1 VKIPMTQEKRQTP
14 RKRIGRLLYAEL
26 GPDNGSILLDI
37 SEQGCSFQ
45 AIAPVRER
53 QVRFTISVGDGRKV
67 TGEARVAW
75 VDATAKIG
83 GLRFLGDSPEL
94 KEQIRS
100 WMELTAAPLSTLKA
114 GEERDSEAK
123 RRRKKLREE
132 GQVQAG
138 TVEAGRSTQLP
149 ASLNRMPTA
158 ATERPSAREFSM
170 PSVQA
175 QAIHRAVLQT
185 PARNR
190 TMIGPAFATIA
201 LAAVLFT
208 MMAYHQDLGRMV
220 MGLGASIAGE
230 PQNPPAS
237 PPDPTSEPGATPGAT
252 SNAVAPVGAPEA
264 SGQSRGVESE
274 TVSGKEQLTPAA
286 AGGPT
291 GRPAPATNV
300 NLTED
305 VPALWALV
313 EGGDTRAELT
323 LADRYI
329 RGEGV
334 TQSCAQARVLL
345 EAAVKRGSD
354 QAKRKLDE
362 LPQAGCR

>member
-1 VKIPMTQEKRQTP
+1 MIQEKRQTP

-45 AIAPVRER
+45 AIAPVREQ
-53 QVRFTISVGDGRKV
+53 QVRYTISVGDGRRV

-83 GLRFLGDSPEL
+83 GLRFLSDSLEL
-94 KEQIRS
+94 QEQIRS
-100 WMELTAAPLSTLKA
+100 WMELTAVPLSTLRA
-114 GEERDSEAK
+114 GEERESEAK

-132 GQVQAG
+132 AQVQAAS
-138 TVEAGRSTQLP
+138 VETGRSTQLP
-149 ASLNRMPTA
+149 ASLNRAPTA
-158 ATERPSAREFSM
+158 ATERAPARDSAI

-175 QAIHRAVLQT
+175 QAMNRAVFQAPAKSQT
-185 PARNR
+185 K
-190 TMIGPAFATIA
+190 IGLVFATIA

-208 MMAYHQDLGRMV
+208 LVAYHQDLGRMV

-230 PQNPPAS
+230 SRKAPAS
-237 PPDPTSEPGATPGAT
+237 PPDPTLEPSAS
-252 SNAVAPVGAPEA
+252 SNAAVPAGAPDA
-264 SGQSRGVESE
+264 SGQGRDIENE
-274 TVSGKEQLTPAA
+274 TVSAKEQLTPVADPQA
-286 AGGPT
+286 LPR
-291 GRPAPATNV
+291 RPVAATNV

-305 VPALWALV
+305 VPSLWALV

-329 RGEGV
+329 RGDGV
-334 TQSCAQARVLL
+334 TQSCAQGRVLL

-354 QAKRKLDE
+354 EAKRKLDE

>member
-1 VKIPMTQEKRQTP
+1 MIQEKRQTL

-45 AIAPVRER
+45 AIAPVREQ
-53 QVRFTISVGDGRKV
+53 QVRYTISVGDGRRV

-83 GLRFLGDSPEL
+83 GLRFLSDSPEL
-94 KEQIRS
+94 QEQIRS
-100 WMELTAAPLSTLKA
+100 WMELTAAPLSTLRA
-114 GEERDSEAK
+114 GEERESEAK

-132 GQVQAG
+132 AQVQAG

-149 ASLNRMPTA
+149 ASLNRAPTS
-158 ATERPSAREFSM
+158 ATERAPARESTI
-170 PSVQA
+170 PSLQA
-175 QAIHRAVLQT
+175 QAVNRAVLQP

-190 TMIGPAFATIA
+190 SKIGPAFATIA
-201 LAAVLFT
+201 LAAVLFA
-208 MMAYHQDLGRMV
+208 MVAYHQDLGRMV

-230 PQNPPAS
+230 PRKAPAS
-237 PPDPTSEPGATPGAT
+237 PPDATLEPSAS
-252 SNAVAPVGAPEA
+252 SNPAAPAGAPDA
-264 SGQSRGVESE
+264 SGQSRSIENE
-274 TVSGKEQLTPAA
+274 TVSAKEQLTPVADA
-286 AGGPT
+286 QALPR
-291 GRPAPATNV
+291 RPVAATNV

-305 VPALWALV
+305 VPSLWALV
-313 EGGDTRAELT
+313 ESGDTRAELT

-334 TQSCAQARVLL
+334 TQSCAQGRVLL

-354 QAKRKLDE
+354 EAKRKLDE

>member
-1 VKIPMTQEKRQTP
+1 MTQEKRQTL

-45 AIAPVRER
+45 AIAPVREQ
-53 QVRFTISVGDGRKV
+53 QVRYTISVGDGRKV

-83 GLRFLGDSPEL
+83 GLRFLSDSPEL
-94 KEQIRS
+94 QEQIRF
-100 WMELTAAPLSTLKA
+100 WMELTAAPTNTLRA
-114 GEERDSEAK
+114 GEERESEAK

-132 GQVQAG
+132 AQAQAATAEG
-138 TVEAGRSTQLP
+138 CRSTQPP
-149 ASLNRMPTA
+149 ASLNRLPTA
-158 ATERPSAREFSM
+158 AAARSTA
-170 PSVQA
+170 PQSSIPIVQA
-175 QAIHRAVLQT
+175 QATNRAVFQT
-185 PARNR
+185 PAKNR
-190 TMIGPAFATIA
+190 TKIAPVFATIA

-230 PQNPPAS
+230 PRKPPAS
-237 PPDPTSEPGATPGAT
+237 PPDVTPEPNASSG
-252 SNAVAPVGAPEA
+252 AVAPAEAPDTT
-264 SGQSRGVESE
+264 GQSRSIESE
-274 TVSGKEQLTPAA
+274 TASAKEQLTPVADA
-286 AGGPT
+286 QASPR
-291 GRPAPATNV
+291 RPVAATNV

-305 VPALWALV
+305 VPSLWALV

-334 TQSCAQARVLL
+334 TQSCAQGRVLL

-354 QAKRKLDE
+354 EAKRKLDE

>member
-1 VKIPMTQEKRQTP
+1 MIQEKRQTL

-45 AIAPVRER
+45 AIAPVREQ
-53 QVRFTISVGDGRKV
+53 QVRYTISVGDGRKV
-67 TGEARVAW
+67 TGDARVAW

-83 GLRFLGDSPEL
+83 GLRFLGDAPEL
-94 KEQIRS
+94 QERIRS
-100 WMELTAAPLSTLKA
+100 WMELPASPPSTLRA

-132 GQVQAG
+132 AQARARAVGTGQ
-138 TVEAGRSTQLP
+138 STQFP
-149 ASLNRMPTA
+149 ARSDRMPTA
-158 ATERPSAREFSM
+158 AADRAATPQSSIPSA
-170 PSVQA
+170 QA
-175 QAIHRAVLQT
+175 PTANRAVFQT
-185 PARNR
+185 PAKPR
-190 TMIGPAFATIA
+190 TRFGPAFATIA
-201 LAAVLFT
+201 LVAILFS
-208 MMAYHQDLGRMV
+208 MLAYRQDLGRVV

-230 PQNPPAS
+230 PRKPSAS
-237 PPDPTSEPGATPGAT
+237 PPDATPEPST
-252 SNAVAPVGAPEA
+252 SSNAAAPAGAPDA
-264 SGQSRGVESE
+264 SGPSLRTESG
-274 TVSGKEQLTPAA
+274 TVSTKEQLTPVADGRGPVQRPAA
-286 AGGPT
+286 A
-291 GRPAPATNV
+291 TNIT
-300 NLTED
+300 LTED
-305 VPALWALV
+305 VPSLWALV
-313 EGGDTRAELT
+313 EGGDTRAELA

-354 QAKRKLDE
+354 EAKRKLDE

>member
-1 VKIPMTQEKRQTP
+1 MTQEKRQTL

-53 QVRFTISVGDGRKV
+53 QVRYTISVGDGRKV

-83 GLRFLGDSPEL
+83 GLRFLSDSPEL
-94 KEQIRS
+94 QEQIRS
-100 WMELTAAPLSTLKA
+100 WMELTAAPLSSLRA

-132 GQVQAG
+132 AQAQAG
-138 TVEAGRSTQLP
+138 TVGTGQSAQFPARSD
-149 ASLNRMPTA
+149 RMPTA
-158 ATERPSAREFSM
+158 AARAAAPQSSI

-175 QAIHRAVLQT
+175 QVTNRPVLQT
-185 PARNR
+185 PAKSR
-190 TMIGPAFATIA
+190 TRIGPAFATIA

-208 MMAYHQDLGRMV
+208 MMAYRQDLGRMV

-230 PQNPPAS
+230 PLKAPAS
-237 PPDPTSEPGATPGAT
+237 PPDATPEPSA
-252 SNAVAPVGAPEA
+252 SFNAVAPAGAPDA
-264 SGQSRGVESE
+264 SGQSRSIESE
-274 TVSGKEQLTPAA
+274 TVSAKEQLTPVADA
-286 AGGPT
+286 QAPPR
-291 GRPAPATNV
+291 RPVAATNV
-300 NLTED
+300 SLNED
-305 VPALWALV
+305 VPSLWALV

-345 EAAVKRGSD
+345 EAAAKRGSD
-354 QAKRKLDE
+354 EAKRKLDE

>member
-1 VKIPMTQEKRQTP
+1 MTQEKRQTL

-53 QVRFTISVGDGRKV
+53 QVRYTISVGDGRKV

-83 GLRFLGDSPEL
+83 GLRFLSDSPEL
-94 KEQIRS
+94 QEQIRS
-100 WMELTAAPLSTLKA
+100 WMELTAAPSSTLRA
-114 GEERDSEAK
+114 GEERESEAK

-132 GQVQAG
+132 AQAQAG
-138 TVEAGRSTQLP
+138 TVGTGRSTQFP
-149 ASLNRMPTA
+149 ARSDRMPPA
-158 ATERPSAREFSM
+158 AAARAAAPQSSI

-175 QAIHRAVLQT
+175 QVTNRSVLQT
-185 PARNR
+185 PAKSR
-190 TMIGPAFATIA
+190 TRIGPAFATIA

-208 MMAYHQDLGRMV
+208 TMAYRQDLGRMV
-220 MGLGASIAGE
+220 MGFGASIAGE
-230 PQNPPAS
+230 PQKPPAS
-237 PPDPTSEPGATPGAT
+237 PPDATPEPSAS
-252 SNAVAPVGAPEA
+252 SNAVAPAAVPDA
-264 SGQSRGVESE
+264 SGQSRSIESE
-274 TVSGKEQLTPAA
+274 TVSAKEQLTPVADTQA
-286 AGGPT
+286 PPR
-291 GRPAPATNV
+291 RPVAATNV

-305 VPALWALV
+305 VPSLWALV

-354 QAKRKLDE
+354 EAKRKLDE

>member
-1 VKIPMTQEKRQTP
+1 MTQEKRQTL

-45 AIAPVRER
+45 AIAPVREQ
-53 QVRFTISVGDGRKV
+53 QVRYTISVGDGRKV

-75 VDATAKIG
+75 VDPTAKIG
-83 GLRFLGDSPEL
+83 GLRFLSDSPEL
-94 KEQIRS
+94 QEQIRY
-100 WMELTAAPLSTLKA
+100 WMELTAAPLSTLRA
-114 GEERDSEAK
+114 GEERDSDAK

-132 GQVQAG
+132 AQLQAT
-138 TVEAGRSTQLP
+138 TVVTGRSTQRP
-149 ASLNRMPTA
+149 ASPNQISTA
-158 ATERPSAREFSM
+158 GIDRTSAPQSSIPR
-170 PSVQA
+170 VQA
-175 QAIHRAVLQT
+175 PATNRAVLQT

-190 TMIGPAFATIA
+190 TQIGPAFAAIA
-201 LAAVLFT
+201 LTAVLFT
-208 MMAYHQDLGRMV
+208 MMAYRQDLGRMV

-230 PQNPPAS
+230 PQKAPAS
-237 PPDPTSEPGATPGAT
+237 PPDATPEPSAS
-252 SNAVAPVGAPEA
+252 SNAAAPAGAPDA
-264 SGQSRGVESE
+264 SGQSRSIENE
-274 TVSGKEQLTPAA
+274 TVSGREQLTPVAV
-286 AGGPT
+286 GRRPI
-291 GRPAPATNV
+291 GRPTAATNV

-305 VPALWALV
+305 VPSLWTLV

-334 TQSCAQARVLL
+334 TQSCAQGRVLL

-354 QAKRKLDE
+354 EAKRKLDE

>member
-1 VKIPMTQEKRQTP
+1 MIQEKRQAL

-45 AIAPVRER
+45 AIAPVREP
-53 QVRFTISVGDGRKV
+53 QVRYTISVGDGRKV

-83 GLRFLGDSPEL
+83 GLRFLSDSPEL
-94 KEQIRS
+94 QDQIRS
-100 WMELTAAPLSTLKA
+100 WMELPAPPLSSFRA

-132 GQVQAG
+132 AQAQAGAVRTGQSTQFSARSDRMPTPAAVRGAAPQSSITSAQVQA
-138 TVEAGRSTQLP
+138 T
-149 ASLNRMPTA
+149 N
-158 ATERPSAREFSM
+158 
-170 PSVQA
+170 
-175 QAIHRAVLQT
+175 RAVLQT

-190 TMIGPAFATIA
+190 TKIGPAFATMA
-201 LAAVLFT
+201 LAAILFT
-208 MMAYHQDLGRMV
+208 IVAYHQDLGRMV

-230 PQNPPAS
+230 TQKPPAT
-237 PPDPTSEPGATPGAT
+237 PPDATSEPAS
-252 SNAVAPVGAPEA
+252 SNAAAPAGVPDP
-264 SGQSRGVESE
+264 SGQSRSIESE
-274 TVSGKEQLTPAA
+274 SVSSKEQLTPVADGPGPIQKPAA
-286 AGGPT
+286 S
-291 GRPAPATNV
+291 TNV

-305 VPALWALV
+305 VPSLWALV

-345 EAAVKRGSD
+345 EAAVKRGSTE
-354 QAKRKLDE
+354 AKQKLND

>member
-1 VKIPMTQEKRQTP
+1 MIQEKRQTL

-37 SEQGCSFQ
+37 SQQGCSFQ
-45 AIAPVRER
+45 AIAPVREQ
-53 QVRFTISVGDGRKV
+53 QVCYTISVGDGRKV

-83 GLRFLGDSPEL
+83 GLRFLGDAPEL
-94 KEQIRS
+94 QEQIRS
-100 WMELTAAPLSTLKA
+100 WMELPAAPLGTLRA

-132 GQVQAG
+132 AQAQAAIA
-138 TVEAGRSTQLP
+138 EAGRSTQLP
-149 ASLNRMPTA
+149 TRA
-158 ATERPSAREFSM
+158 ATDRTSAPQSSI

-175 QAIHRAVLQT
+175 PATTRAVLQT
-185 PARNR
+185 PATNR
-190 TMIGPAFATIA
+190 TRTGPAFATIA
-201 LAAVLFT
+201 LVAILFT
-208 MMAYHQDLGRMV
+208 MMAYRQDLGRMV

-230 PQNPPAS
+230 PHKAPAT
-237 PPDPTSEPGATPGAT
+237 PPDATPEPSAP
-252 SNAVAPVGAPEA
+252 SNAAAPAGTPDAN
-264 SGQSRGVESE
+264 GQSRNVETE
-274 TVSGKEQLTPAA
+274 TVSSKEPLTPVAD
-286 AGGPT
+286 GRGPIQ
-291 GRPAPATNV
+291 RPAAATNV
-300 NLTED
+300 NLSED
-305 VPALWALV
+305 VPSLWALV
-313 EGGDTRAELT
+313 ESGDTRAELT

-354 QAKRKLDE
+354 EAKRKLDE